1 MAHTCVADAL
11 LAGDSRSL
19 ARNVDDIYREGT
31 SSLVRAQLTGEL
43 LLPDDGLIRFEATRH
58 RDGLWSDESSRLGYE
73 YVARL
78 YFRNRKEDQPPKAK
92 HVRRNGFNLHRL
104 ECCGWR

>member
-19 ARNVDDIYREGT
+19 AGNVDDIYREGS
-31 SSLVRAQLTGEL
+31 SSLVRTQLTGEL

-58 RDGLWSDESSRLGYE
+58 HDGLRSDESSRLGYE
-73 YVARL
+73 YVSLESTR
-78 YFRNRKEDQPPKAK
+78 FRFLAAK
-92 HVRRNGFNLHRL
+92 FWQRSDVK
-104 ECCGWR
+104 GWR